1 MTEGIYYL
9 WSMVQHSK
17 QHLPP
22 LLYYCQRLQ
31 PPATVLPYP
40 WLSLVSTELCNALR
54 IDLYFGS
61 LVLIAQIRLSNWSG
75 VLQLRQED
83 SLSQGTDSKGDWGS
97 PGWATRILMGKSV
110 LNAAKGLGQILVIYE
125 SPVCYQCIKN
135 VHPDYDFCSEAEG
148 PISQSLR
155 RSSKW
160 FSNIIT
166 VVTYS
171 FSLLQV

>member
-1 MTEGIYYL
+1 
-9 WSMVQHSK
+9 MVQHSK

-40 WLSLVSTELCNALR
+40 WLSLVSTELCDALR

-83 SLSQGTDSKGDWGS
+83 SPQSRRLRITWMSDKNFDRKISPKRRKRLGTNPGDIRKPS
-97 PGWATRILMGKSV
+97 MR
-110 LNAAKGLGQILVIYE
+110 
-125 SPVCYQCIKN
+125 IKN

-148 PISQSLR
+148 PIPQSLR